1 MDEWMVEACLATV
14 SRAEDS
20 DPAKRTEIE
29 FLSPRKLAAATALRE
44 LTFKDDPSCSA
55 ITRVLACKMGLKS
68 LLKLQK
74 EKKRKEKG
82 KSIYKR

>member
-44 LTFKDDPSCSA
+44 LAFKDNPSCSA
-55 ITRVLACKMGLKS
+55 ITRVLACKDGLKLFAEAS
-68 LLKLQK
+68 KQ
-74 EKKRKEKG
+74 KEKG
-82 KSIYKR
+82 KRIYKR